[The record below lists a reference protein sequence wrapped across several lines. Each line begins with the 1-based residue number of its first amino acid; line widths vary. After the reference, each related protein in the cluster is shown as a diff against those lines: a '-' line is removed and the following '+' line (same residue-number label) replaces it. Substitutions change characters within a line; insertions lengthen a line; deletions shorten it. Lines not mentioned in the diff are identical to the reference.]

1 MESTTQPT
9 VSFSLT
15 VKDAAKALSFYIEAL
30 GATELYRMPA
40 PDGSLAHAEF
50 KIGNTRIYISDE
62 APDWYA
68 YAMPAGTM
76 ASCLFAIA
84 TDDCDAAYKRAMD
97 AGAIS
102 LKAPVEEFWGS
113 RSAIIKDPFG
123 FRWSFNQQIE
133 NLSLEEIEQRA
144 QALFASDSDA
154 H

>member
-40 PDGSLAHAEF
+40 PDGSIAHAMF
-50 KIGNTRIYISDE
+50 LIGNTRIYISDE

-76 ASCLFAIA
+76 AACLFAIA
-84 TDDCDAAYKRAMD
+84 TDDCDTSYNRAMA

-102 LKAPVEEFWGS
+102 LKAPADEFWGS

-123 FRWSFNQQIE
+123 FRWSFSQQLE
-133 NLSLEEIEQRA
+133 DLSLEEIEQRA
-144 QALFASDSDA
+144 KALFAAESDA